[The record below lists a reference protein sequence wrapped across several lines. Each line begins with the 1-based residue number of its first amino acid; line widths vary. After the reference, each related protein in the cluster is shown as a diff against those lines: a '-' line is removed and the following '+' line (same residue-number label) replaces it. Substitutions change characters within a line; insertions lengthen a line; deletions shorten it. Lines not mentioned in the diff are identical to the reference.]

1 MRTAELSE
9 NGRRT
14 AERSSSAARG
24 RLLRCRRERSCYL
37 GLSSAIAAVI
47 LSACTPAPRDAIE
60 PPQVL
65 TDSVPFV
72 YPLDLWDNNVSGQTV
87 LLLRVSATGQVDSV
101 VVDASSGYP
110 EFDSAAVQGAPRLR
124 FIAARQGERRIPM
137 WTKVPVRF
145 SRDTTSKM
153 GIGGS

>member
-1 MRTAELSE
+1 MTFPR
-9 NGRRT
+9 
-14 AERSSSAARG
+14 AR
-24 RLLRCRRERSCYL
+24 
-37 GLSSAIAAVI
+37 
-47 LSACTPAPRDAIE
+47 ACAFSFLTCCFAGCSPAPDEAIE

-72 YPLDLWDNNVSGQTV
+72 YPLELWDHNVSGQTM
-87 LLLRVSATGQVDSV
+87 LLVRVGATGVVDSV
-101 VVDASSGYP
+101 AIDATSGYP
-110 EFDSAAVQGAPRLR
+110 EFDSAAVQGAHRLR

-145 SRDTTSKM
+145 SRDTTSKL